1 MKIRNGHLAF
11 VSIASAILCPL
22 PYILLLDE
30 YSRESEFAPQIMGF
44 GFASLGVFAYC
55 AFFFSALL
63 FCYFSLKN
71 KGLWQIEEKWTKPL
85 LFFGLILAAI
95 YTVIGIGEFQGMY
108 TENTVFYLVSR
119 FSPYFF
125 SIVFCLLASIL
136 VPSNTLC
143 CGKVRMKWILSCLP
157 LVIVMAEKFF
167 LGRISEIDT
176 LFGIAYLV
184 ACAIFVGISARLF

>member
-85 LFFGLILAAI
+85 LFFG
-95 YTVIGIGEFQGMY
+95 VD
-108 TENTVFYLVSR
+108 SR
-119 FSPYFF
+119 RHLYG
-125 SIVFCLLASIL
+125 CW
-136 VPSNTLC
+136 N
-143 CGKVRMKWILSCLP
+143 R
-157 LVIVMAEKFF
+157 
-167 LGRISEIDT
+167 
-176 LFGIAYLV
+176 
-184 ACAIFVGISARLF
+184 